1 MLAILHF
8 GSLLL
13 VLQLL
18 IIGQLLPQPS
28 LILGFDQL
36 IQLPLLQLFPK
47 LEGHFGFRHFR
58 VEESVEEL
66 RLFLLFL
73 VRELFKFG

>member
-1 MLAILHF
+1 L
-8 GSLLL
+8 
-13 VLQLL
+13 
-18 IIGQLLPQPS
+18 
-28 LILGFDQL
+28 
-36 IQLPLLQLFPK
+36 
-47 LEGHFGFRHFR
+47 GHFGFRHFR